1 MSQQYHHMQIGWT
14 LIVLV
19 LAAVVAEIVLV
30 VVLVPDSTLAL
41 SLSGALAAI
50 LAVTLVLFSTLT
62 VTVDDS
68 AVRLAFGM
76 EVLRREVALDEI
88 AAAAKVRNAW
98 YSGWGVRI
106 IPNGRVYNVGGLDAV
121 ELRLDSGRVVRLG
134 SDEPDV
140 LLMAVQSA
148 LAKRK
153 PR

>member
-1 MSQQYHHMQIGWT
+1 MSHKYHHTQIGWT

-30 VVLVPDSTLAL
+30 AVLVPGSTLAL

-62 VTVDDS
+62 VTVDAA

-76 EVLRREVALDEI
+76 EVLRREVPLDEI
-88 AAAAKVRNAW
+88 AEARKVRNAW
-98 YSGWGVRI
+98 YSGWGVRV
-106 IPNGRVYNVGGLDAV
+106 IPNGRLYNVGGLDAV
-121 ELRLDSGRVVRLG
+121 ELRLDNGRVVRVG

-140 LLMAVQSA
+140 LLMAVQRA
-148 LAKRK
+148 LDGRK
-153 PR
+153 GR